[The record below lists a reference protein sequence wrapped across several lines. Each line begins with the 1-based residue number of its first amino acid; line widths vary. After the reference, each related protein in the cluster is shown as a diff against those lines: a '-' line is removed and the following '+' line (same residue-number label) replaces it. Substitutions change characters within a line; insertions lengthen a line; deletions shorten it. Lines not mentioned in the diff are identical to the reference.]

1 MRTKIESFCCL
12 TPQTNHVINE
22 ELKFIFLITVLLLS
36 FQPSFVKQAHSQSLE
51 IGAGFGL
58 TTYDGELTP
67 PSLIGRFYIL
77 EPGVT
82 VFARY
87 NFSKYFSARLGFV
100 ATAIRGDDQRSGVA
114 WRETRN
120 LSFHTPI
127 YDLSAIGE
135 WNIFGFYPNRE
146 GRWFTPYLFGG
157 VAIFSFNPTTNFNG
171 AVVELQPLGTE
182 GQGLPQYPDRDFY
195 SLRQF
200 AVPFGG
206 GLKWAVTDRLTLS
219 GEIGWRRTF
228 TDYLDDVSTTYVP
241 YDILL
246 ESRGPLAANISRRAW
261 QVLGISPQEDPSSQG
276 ANVRRGSPTT
286 PDWYIVG
293 FVKVSYQLY
302 MDDLTP
308 SNVKCKF

>member
-1 MRTKIESFCCL
+1 M
-12 TPQTNHVINE
+12 
-22 ELKFIFLITVLLLS
+22 LLS
-36 FQPSFVKQAHSQSLE
+36 FHPGLVKQSQAQSLE

-87 NFSKYFSARLGFV
+87 NFNRFFAARVGFV
-100 ATAIRGDDQRSGVA
+100 ATAVRGDDQKSGSS

-120 LSFHTPI
+120 LSFNTSI
-127 YDLSAIGE
+127 YEFSAIGE
-135 WNIFGFYPNRE
+135 WNVFGFYPNKE
-146 GRWFTPYLFGG
+146 GRWFSFYLFGG
-157 VAIFSFNPTTNFNG
+157 AAFYTFNPTTSFNG
-171 AVVELQPLGTE
+171 QVVDLQPLGTE
-182 GQGLPQYPDRDFY
+182 GQGLPQYPDRELY

-246 ESRGPLAANISRRAW
+246 EARGPLSANISRRSW
-261 QVLGISPQEDPSSQG
+261 QVLGIAPQDYVPSPSAVG
-276 ANVRRGSPTT
+276 TRRGSPTT
-286 PDWYIVG
+286 PDWYIIG
-293 FVKVSYQLY
+293 FVKVSYHLY
-302 MDDLTP
+302 MDDIIP
-308 SNVKCKF
+308 SDVKCKF